1 MSYLLPIHLMTYG
14 YTFGSTTFHSFVA
27 SFKAIETLP
36 RREFGE
42 FQGKVLPIQFVTQSV
57 AQIIIGL
64 TAPYTISTLGLGLL
78 GVSALGGIANI
89 AYLTPKCA
97 HFKTKRWEIVDTKY
111 NGDNEAAV
119 KSGEVSALDK
129 QFGKFHGMSMGA
141 NLLSIVAL
149 TAYGFILSGHLKVI

>member
-1 MSYLLPIHLMTYG
+1 M
-14 YTFGSTTFHSFVA
+14 
-27 SFKAIETLP
+27 
-36 RREFGE
+36 
-42 FQGKVLPIQFVTQSV
+42 
-57 AQIIIGL
+57 
-64 TAPYTISTLGLGLL
+64 
-78 GVSALGGIANI
+78 GGIANI